1 MREIRLS
8 TVTIRSLTLMAVE
21 DAIEYLAMDYP
32 GLAEPIRKGLPIRIR
47 ELNVEIL
54 AEKICS
60 RCTPQRNTSI
70 RLLLQSY
77 RDLVSTKTPLVHRW
91 LVSWNAFVVRLDQIS
106 QRSQERSAVKNP
118 ALWFETMVEN
128 EAIVLVTQQ
137 LMPHADLADVIGVVS
152 DMLSDYREHE
162 VDQLDPSDR
171 LALLYAYSIVEGGTV
186 PNQRIHPIRTDV
198 LREYPTYLA
207 LADPGKGHLQTTVY
221 SKEMLQ
227 GTIVHV
233 ETIDRQGNDD
243 REAVEPYRIPS
254 IRDVARIRIHV
265 GSTTPCSVFV
275 GRPVFE
281 GWRRGEKDFVL
292 FRQSL
297 LKAAH
302 TVGATCSSMFYLG
315 VAECKIGMDGLTSNQ
330 AIEVMQ
336 AIAGNVIRDRTR
348 QRLSAAFNINTP
360 IMDDRGMDR
369 NKAVEV
375 TEHTKIARLAID
387 LTSSGGFD
395 KVTLDG
401 AIDGTSLSFLQQ
413 MNPEDLI
420 DFVHRAHEKGLETYI
435 SAGMDA
441 SNIGDAVRIGIGG
454 VGMGIRLHEDNQV
467 KEITH
472 IKRDAL
478 EVLRKRDEAW
488 TETVGKSAA
497 LLAKLDWLRSSEAI
511 TQEQD
516 ERRDDLFVQLNEY
529 HRSSGADR
537 ETKERLTRKLNRLY
551 DELFDVVDDA
561 AKREKQGDTRGP
573 DETQDPSD
581 NSDPIFA
588 IAAARVKADE
598 IKGKEPDPE
607 LKAYLERRDAES
619 LKCLM
624 GYQ

>member
-32 GLAEPIRKGLPIRIR
+32 GLAEPIRKGLPIRSR

-60 RCTPQRNTSI
+60 RCTPQRKTSVQ
-70 RLLLQSY
+70 LLLKSY
-77 RDLVSTKTPLVHRW
+77 RELDSTKTALVDPW
-91 LVSWNAFVVRLDQIS
+91 LVSWNAFVVRLDEIN
-106 QRSQERSAVKNP
+106 QRSQPRSDAKNP
-118 ALWFETMVEN
+118 ALWFQTTVEN
-128 EAIVLVTQQ
+128 EAIVLVNQQ
-137 LMPHADLADVIGVVS
+137 LIPQADLADVVSVVS

-186 PNQRIHPIRTDV
+186 PNQRIHPIQTDV

-233 ETIDRQGNDD
+233 ETIDRQGNND
-243 REAVEPYRIPS
+243 RQAVEPYRIPS
-254 IRDVARIRIHV
+254 IRDVARIRVHV

-281 GWRRGEKDFVL
+281 GWKRGEKDFVL

-302 TVGATCSSMFYLG
+302 TVGAACSSMFYLG
-315 VAECKIGMDGLTSNQ
+315 VAECKIGMDGLTSIQ

-336 AIAGNVIRDRTR
+336 AIAGNVIRDRSR

-360 IMDDRGMDR
+360 IMDDRGVDR
-369 NKAVEV
+369 ANAVEV
-375 TEHTKIARLAID
+375 TGHTEIACLAID

-401 AIDGTSLSFLQQ
+401 AIDGKSVPFLKQ
-413 MNPEDLI
+413 MKPEALI

-488 TETVGKSAA
+488 TEAAGKAAA
-497 LLAKLDWLRSSEAI
+497 LLAKLDWLRSGEAI

-516 ERRDDLFVQLNEY
+516 ERRDDLFVQLKEY
-529 HRSSGADR
+529 HRSSRADR
-537 ETKERLTRKLNRLY
+537 ETKERLTGKLNRLI
-551 DELFDVVDDA
+551 DELSLVVNQRA
-561 AKREKQGDTRGP
+561 ETLKQGEIRGP
-573 DETQDPSD
+573 GDEF
-581 NSDPIFA
+581 DPIFA
-588 IAAARVKADE
+588 IAAAQVKADE
-598 IKGKEPDPE
+598 IKGKETDPE

>member
-32 GLAEPIRKGLPIRIR
+32 GLAEPIRKGLPIRTRERRVEDLSEEICKRCTLQRKTRVQRLLESYR
-47 ELNVEIL
+47 ELD
-54 AEKICS
+54 A
-60 RCTPQRNTSI
+60 
-70 RLLLQSY
+70 
-77 RDLVSTKTPLVHRW
+77 TKTALVDQW
-91 LVSWNAFVVRLDQIS
+91 LDRWNAFVVRLDEIN
-106 QRSQERSAVKNP
+106 QRSQPRSGAKNP
-118 ALWFETMVEN
+118 ALWFETTVEN

-137 LMPHADLADVIGVVS
+137 LAPRADLADVVGVVS
-152 DMLSDYREHE
+152 DMLADYREHG

-171 LALLYAYSIVEGGTV
+171 LALLYAYSIVERGTV

-198 LREYPTYLA
+198 HREYPTYLA

-281 GWRRGEKDFVL
+281 GWKRGEKDFVL

-315 VAECKIGMDGLTSNQ
+315 VAECKIGMDGLTYKQ

-336 AIAGNVIRDRTR
+336 AIAGNVIRDRSR

-360 IMDDRGMDR
+360 IMDDRGVDR
-369 NKAVEV
+369 ANAVEV
-375 TEHTKIARLAID
+375 TGHTEIARLAIE

-401 AIDGTSLSFLQQ
+401 AIDGESVPFLQQ
-413 MNPEDLI
+413 MKPVDLI
-420 DFVHRAHEKGLETYI
+420 DFVHRSHLKGLETYI

-454 VGMGIRLHEDNQV
+454 VGMGIRLHENNQV

-488 TETVGKSAA
+488 TETVGKAAA
-497 LLAKLDWLRSSEAI
+497 LLAKLDWLNSSEAI
-511 TQEQD
+511 TEEQD
-516 ERRDDLFVQLNEY
+516 EKREDLFVHLNEY

-537 ETKERLTRKLNRLY
+537 ETKERLTGKLNRLI
-551 DELFDVVDDA
+551 DELSLVVNQRA
-561 AKREKQGDTRGP
+561 ETLKQSEIRGP
-573 DETQDPSD
+573 GDEF
-581 NSDPIFA
+581 DPIFA
-588 IAAARVKADE
+588 IAEARVKADE
-598 IKGKEPDPE
+598 IKGKETDPE

>member
-32 GLAEPIRKGLPIRIR
+32 GLAEPIRKGLRIEIR
-47 ELNVEIL
+47 ELNVL
-54 AEKICS
+54 TQAERIRDVCS
-60 RCTPQRNTSI
+60 TQRKDRI
-70 RLLLQSY
+70 RLLLESY
-77 RDLVSTKTPLVHRW
+77 RELVSIKAPKADPW
-91 LVSWNAFVVRLDQIS
+91 LVSWNAFVVRLDEIN
-106 QRSQERSAVKNP
+106 QRSQPRSEAKNP
-118 ALWFETMVEN
+118 ALWFETTVEN
-128 EAIVLVTQQ
+128 EAIVLRTDQ
-137 LMPHADLADVIGVVS
+137 LMPQADLADVVGVVS

-243 REAVEPYRIPS
+243 RQAVEPYRIPS
-254 IRDVARIRIHV
+254 IRDVARIRVHV

-281 GWRRGEKDFVL
+281 GWKRGEKDFVL

-302 TVGATCSSMFYLG
+302 TVGAACSSMFNLG

-336 AIAGNVIRDRTR
+336 AIAGNVIRDRSR

-360 IMDDRGMDR
+360 IMDDRGVDR
-369 NKAVEV
+369 ANAVEV
-375 TEHTKIARLAID
+375 TGHTEIACLAID

-401 AIDGTSLSFLQQ
+401 AIDGKSVPFLKQ
-413 MNPEDLI
+413 MKPGALI

-467 KEITH
+467 REITH
-472 IKRDAL
+472 IKQDAL
-478 EVLRKRDEAW
+478 EVLRKRNEAM
-488 TETVGKSAA
+488 TETAGKSAA
-497 LLAKLDWLRSSEAI
+497 LLAKLDWLRSLEAI
-511 TQEQD
+511 TQTQD
-516 ERRDDLFVQLNEY
+516 ERTDDLFVQLKEY

-537 ETKERLTRKLNRLY
+537 ETKERLTGKLNRFY
-551 DELFDVVDDA
+551 SELSEVVKEA
-561 AKREKQGDTRGP
+561 AEKEKQGDTRGP
-573 DETQDPSD
+573 DETRGPSD
-581 NSDPIFA
+581 KSDPIFA

-598 IKGKEPDPE
+598 IKGKETDPE

>member
-1 MREIRLS
+1 
-8 TVTIRSLTLMAVE
+8 
-21 DAIEYLAMDYP
+21 
-32 GLAEPIRKGLPIRIR
+32 
-47 ELNVEIL
+47 
-54 AEKICS
+54 
-60 RCTPQRNTSI
+60 
-70 RLLLQSY
+70 
-77 RDLVSTKTPLVHRW
+77 
-91 LVSWNAFVVRLDQIS
+91 
-106 QRSQERSAVKNP
+106 
-118 ALWFETMVEN
+118 
-128 EAIVLVTQQ
+128 
-137 LMPHADLADVIGVVS
+137 
-152 DMLSDYREHE
+152 
-162 VDQLDPSDR
+162 
-171 LALLYAYSIVEGGTV
+171 
-186 PNQRIHPIRTDV
+186 
-198 LREYPTYLA
+198 
-207 LADPGKGHLQTTVY
+207 
-221 SKEMLQ
+221 MLQ

-243 REAVEPYRIPS
+243 RQAVEPYRIPS
-254 IRDVARIRIHV
+254 IRDVARIRVHV

-281 GWRRGEKDFVL
+281 GWKRGEKDFVL

-302 TVGATCSSMFYLG
+302 TVGAACSSMFYLG

-336 AIAGNVIRDRTR
+336 AIAGNVIRDRSR

-360 IMDDRGMDR
+360 IMNDRGVDR
-369 NKAVEV
+369 ANAVEV
-375 TEHTKIARLAID
+375 TGHTEIACLAID

-401 AIDGTSLSFLQQ
+401 AIDGKSVPFLKQ
-413 MNPEDLI
+413 MKPEALI

-488 TETVGKSAA
+488 TEAAGKAAA
-497 LLAKLDWLRSSEAI
+497 LLAKLDWLRSGEAI

-516 ERRDDLFVQLNEY
+516 ERRDYLFGQLKEY
-529 HRSSGADR
+529 HQSSGADR
-537 ETKERLTRKLNRLY
+537 QTKERLTGNLNRLI
-551 DELFDVVDDA
+551 DELSLDVNQRA
-561 AKREKQGDTRGP
+561 ETLKQGEIRGP
-573 DETQDPSD
+573 GDEF
-581 NSDPIFA
+581 DPIFA
-588 IAAARVKADE
+588 IAEAQVKADE
-598 IKGKEPDPE
+598 INGKETDPE

>member
-8 TVTIRSLTLMAVE
+8 TVTIRSLALMAVE

-32 GLAEPIRKGLPIRIR
+32 GLAEPIRKGLPIRLR
-47 ELNVEIL
+47 ELNVETR
-54 AEKICS
+54 AENICLKCS
-60 RCTPQRNTSI
+60 PQRKTRI
-70 RLLLQSY
+70 QLLLESY
-77 RDLVSTKTPLVHRW
+77 RELVSTKPPLVDQW
-91 LVSWNAFVVRLDQIS
+91 LEQWKAFADSLDQIN
-106 QRSQERSAVKNP
+106 QRSQPRSVAKNP
-118 ALWFETMVEN
+118 ALWFETTVEN
-128 EAIVLVTQQ
+128 EAIVLRTDQ
-137 LMPHADLADVIGVVS
+137 LMPEADLADVVGVVS
-152 DMLSDYREHE
+152 DMLADYREHE

-186 PNQRIHPIRTDV
+186 PNQRFHPIQTDV

-233 ETIDRQGNDD
+233 ETIDRQGNND
-243 REAVEPYRIPS
+243 RQAVEPYRIPS
-254 IRDVARIRIHV
+254 IRDVARIRVHV

-281 GWRRGEKDFVL
+281 GWKRGEKNVVL

-302 TVGATCSSMFYLG
+302 TVGAACSSMFYLG

-330 AIEVMQ
+330 AVEVMQ
-336 AIAGNVIRDRTR
+336 AIAGNVIRDRSR

-360 IMDDRGMDR
+360 IMDDRGIDR
-369 NKAVEV
+369 DKPVKV
-375 TEHTKIARLAID
+375 TGHTKIARLAID
-387 LTSSGGFD
+387 ITSSGGFD

-401 AIDGTSLSFLQQ
+401 AIDGTSVPFLQQ
-413 MNPEDLI
+413 MNSEDLI

-472 IKRDAL
+472 IKKDAL
-478 EVLRKRDEAW
+478 EVLRKRNEAM
-488 TETVGKSAA
+488 TETAGKSAA
-497 LLAKLDWLRSSEAI
+497 LLAKLDWLRSREAI
-511 TQEQD
+511 TPTDD
-516 ERRDDLFVQLNEY
+516 ERRDDLFVQLKEY

-537 ETKERLTRKLNRLY
+537 ETKERLSEKLNRLI
-551 DELFDVVDDA
+551 DELSLVVNQRVE
-561 AKREKQGDTRGP
+561 KLKQGETRGP
-573 DETQDPSD
+573 GDDF
-581 NSDPIFA
+581 DPIFA
-588 IAAARVKADE
+588 IAEAQVKADE
-598 IKGKEPDPE
+598 IKGKETDPE
-607 LKAYLERRDAES
+607 LNFYLERRDAES

>member
-21 DAIEYLAMDYP
+21 DAIEYLALDYP
-32 GLAEPIRKGLPIRIR
+32 GLAEPIRKGLRIEIR
-47 ELNVEIL
+47 ELNVL
-54 AEKICS
+54 TQAERIRDVCS
-60 RCTPQRNTSI
+60 TQRKERI
-70 RLLLQSY
+70 QLLLESY
-77 RDLVSTKTPLVHRW
+77 RELVSTKTALVDRW
-91 LVSWNAFVVRLDQIS
+91 LDRWNAFVVRLDEIN
-106 QRSQERSAVKNP
+106 QRSQPRSVAKNP
-118 ALWFETMVEN
+118 ALWFETTVEN

-137 LMPHADLADVIGVVS
+137 PLPHADLADVVGVVS
-152 DMLSDYREHE
+152 DMLADYREHG

-243 REAVEPYRIPS
+243 RQAVEPYRIPS
-254 IRDVARIRIHV
+254 IRDVARIRVHV

-281 GWRRGEKDFVL
+281 GWKRGEKDFVL

-302 TVGATCSSMFYLG
+302 TVGAACSSMFYLG

-336 AIAGNVIRDRTR
+336 AIAGNVIRDRSR

-360 IMDDRGMDR
+360 IMDDRGVDR
-369 NKAVEV
+369 ANSVEV
-375 TEHTKIARLAID
+375 TGHTEIARLAID

-401 AIDGTSLSFLQQ
+401 AINGTSVPFLQQ
-413 MNPEDLI
+413 MKPEDLI
-420 DFVHRAHEKGLETYI
+420 DFVHHSHEKGLETYI

-472 IKRDAL
+472 IKKDAL
-478 EVLRKRDEAW
+478 EVLRKRNEAM
-488 TETVGKSAA
+488 TETAGKSAA
-497 LLAKLDWLRSSEAI
+497 LLAKLDWLRSRGAI
-511 TQEQD
+511 PPTED
-516 ERRDDLFVQLNEY
+516 ERRDDLFVQLKEY
-529 HRSSGADR
+529 HRSSGADQ
-537 ETKERLTRKLNRLY
+537 ETKERLTGKLNRLI
-551 DELFDVVDDA
+551 DELSLVVNQRA
-561 AKREKQGDTRGP
+561 ETLKQGEIRGP
-573 DETQDPSD
+573 GDEF
-581 NSDPIFA
+581 DPIFA
-588 IAAARVKADE
+588 IAEAQVKADE
-598 IKGKEPDPE
+598 INGKETDPE

>member
-32 GLAEPIRKGLPIRIR
+32 GLAEPIRKGLSIRIR

-54 AEKICS
+54 AEKIYL
-60 RCTPQRNTSI
+60 RCTPQRNTSVQ
-70 RLLLQSY
+70 LLLKSY
-77 RDLVSTKTPLVHRW
+77 RELDSTETALVNQW
-91 LVSWNAFVVRLDQIS
+91 LDRWNAFVVRLDEIN
-106 QRSQERSAVKNP
+106 QRSQPRSVAKNL
-118 ALWFETMVEN
+118 ALWFETTVEN
-128 EAIVLVTQQ
+128 EAIVLRTDQ
-137 LMPHADLADVIGVVS
+137 LMPQADLADVVGVVS
-152 DMLSDYREHE
+152 DMLSDYREHG

-198 LREYPTYLA
+198 RREYPTYLA

-243 REAVEPYRIPS
+243 RQAVEPYRIPS
-254 IRDVARIRIHV
+254 IRDVARIRVHV

-281 GWRRGEKDFVL
+281 GWKRGEEDFVL

-302 TVGATCSSMFYLG
+302 TVGAACSSMFYLG
-315 VAECKIGMDGLTSNQ
+315 VAECKIGMDGLTSKQ

-336 AIAGNVIRDRTR
+336 AIAGNVIRDRSR

-360 IMDDRGMDR
+360 IMDDRGVDR
-369 NKAVEV
+369 ANAVEV
-375 TEHTKIARLAID
+375 TGHTEIARLAID
-387 LTSSGGFD
+387 LTSMGGFD

-401 AIDGTSLSFLQQ
+401 AVNGKSVPFLHQ
-413 MNPEDLI
+413 MKPEDLI
-420 DFVHRAHEKGLETYI
+420 DFVHSAHEKGLETYI

-454 VGMGIRLHEDNQV
+454 VGMGIRLHEENQV

-472 IKRDAL
+472 IKKDAL
-478 EVLRKRDEAW
+478 EVLRKRDEAM
-488 TETVGKSAA
+488 TETAGKSAA
-497 LLAKLDWLRSSEAI
+497 LLAKLDWLRSLEAI
-511 TQEQD
+511 TQTQD
-516 ERRDDLFVQLNEY
+516 ERRDDLFVQLKEY

-537 ETKERLTRKLNRLY
+537 ETKERLTRKLN
-551 DELFDVVDDA
+551 ELIVELSLVVNQRA
-561 AKREKQGDTRGP
+561 ETLKQGEIRGP
-573 DETQDPSD
+573 GDEF
-581 NSDPIFA
+581 DPIFA
-588 IAAARVKADE
+588 IAAAQVKADE
-598 IKGKEPDPE
+598 IKGKETDPE

>member
-21 DAIEYLAMDYP
+21 DAIEYLAIDHP

-60 RCTPQRNTSI
+60 RCTPQRNTSVQ
-70 RLLLQSY
+70 LLLKSY
-77 RDLVSTKTPLVHRW
+77 RELDSTKTALVDQW
-91 LVSWNAFVVRLDQIS
+91 LDRWNAFVVRLDEIN
-106 QRSQERSAVKNP
+106 QRSQPRSVAKNP
-118 ALWFETMVEN
+118 ALWFETTVEN
-128 EAIVLVTQQ
+128 EAIVLVNEQ
-137 LMPHADLADVIGVVS
+137 LMPQADLADVVGVVS

-243 REAVEPYRIPS
+243 RQAVEPYRIPS

-281 GWRRGEKDFVL
+281 GWKRGEKDFVL

-302 TVGATCSSMFYLG
+302 TVGAACSSMFYLG

-336 AIAGNVIRDRTR
+336 AIAGNVIRDWSR

-360 IMDDRGMDR
+360 IMDDRGIDR
-369 NKAVEV
+369 HKAVAV
-375 TEHTKIARLAID
+375 TGHTEIARLAIE
-387 LTSSGGFD
+387 LASSGGFD

-401 AIDGTSLSFLQQ
+401 AIDGKSVPFLQQ
-413 MNPEDLI
+413 MNSEDLI

-441 SNIGDAVRIGIGG
+441 SNIGEAVRIGIGG

-472 IKRDAL
+472 IKKDAL
-478 EVLRKRDEAW
+478 EVLRKRNEAM
-488 TETVGKSAA
+488 TETAGKSAA
-497 LLAKLDWLRSSEAI
+497 LLAKLDWLRSREAI
-511 TQEQD
+511 TQTQD
-516 ERRDDLFVQLNEY
+516 ERTDDLFVQLKEY

-537 ETKERLTRKLNRLY
+537 EAKERLTGKLNRLY
-551 DELFDVVDDA
+551 GELSEVVEEA
-561 AKREKQGDTRGP
+561 AEKEKQGETRGP
-573 DETQDPSD
+573 GDDF
-581 NSDPIFA
+581 DPIFA

-598 IKGKEPDPE
+598 IKGKETDPE